1 MICNGSRLKGT
12 SFYRPSRCFYFLR
25 TVHCSKPEIMKTMRQ
40 IYDLKIDNLKE
51 PIWSI
56 NLK

>member
-1 MICNGSRLKGT
+1 MICNRSRLKGI

-25 TVHCSKPEIMKTMRQ
+25 TVHYSKDEIMKTMQQ
-40 IYDLKIDNLKE
+40 IYDVKIDNLKE